1 MRLLFLKYIL
11 EQPEQSNVKRMF
23 ELQLEMPSRGDWAS
37 TCKKDLN
44 YLQIGLSLE
53 EIRNISKRKY
63 STILKDKTRE
73 FALKYLLEKRGSKGK
88 EIQFSNLEMAD
99 YLLPFNN
106 CLTIDEKCELFAVK
120 NRMIDIPNNFS
131 SKSEHKCECGEIET
145 MSHIYKCELY
155 NEGKQQV
162 LPYEKIFCGSL
173 NEEIEVYRKFKQN
186 LEKRDKMKHINYP
199 CDFGPLYLSK
209 G

>member
-1 MRLLFLKYIL
+1 MRHIERIEESFQRKLLKTTKGCPITSLYVHTGQTPVRFEIMKMRLLFLKYIL

-73 FALKYLLEKRGSKGK
+73 FALKYLLEKSGTKGK

-99 YLLPFNN
+99 
-106 CLTIDEKCELFAVK
+106 
-120 NRMIDIPNNFS
+120 
-131 SKSEHKCECGEIET
+131 
-145 MSHIYKCELY
+145 
-155 NEGKQQV
+155 
-162 LPYEKIFCGSL
+162 
-173 NEEIEVYRKFKQN
+173 
-186 LEKRDKMKHINYP
+186 
-199 CDFGPLYLSK
+199 
-209 G
+209 